1 LHQHNIAR
9 IIANGS
15 QDPQDLS
22 YKAESLAIVQYFADI
37 LSLEL
42 CLNAAEN
49 NGVCD
54 LMWKHDDCYKITK
67 ILKSLTADPK
77 YDKEDGFMGL
87 WD

>member
-1 LHQHNIAR
+1 LHQQNIAR

-22 YKAESLAIVQYFADI
+22 YRAESLAIVQYFVDI
-37 LSLEL
+37 LNSEL

-54 LMWKHDDCYKITK
+54 LMYKHDDCYKITK
-67 ILKSLTADPK
+67 IIKSLISDPK
-77 YDKEDGFMGL
+77 YDKQLSL